1 MALVSMQ
8 SILRH
13 ALEGQYAVGYFES
26 WNLESTY
33 AVVRAAEAARS
44 PVLIGCCGEYVEN
57 RARKYPEHLGV
68 YAAMCRAIARE
79 AKVPVATLLNEA
91 DELETVYRGVQ
102 AGFGGVMFADDDMP
116 IAEQEQVQRRVVEV
130 AHACGVAV
138 EAEVGALPMAHR
150 ESGTMEEGWKTDPDQ
165 AAGYAER
172 TGVDALAVSVGN
184 VHLLEGKKA
193 ELDMA
198 LLARLSA
205 KVKVPLV
212 LHGGTGIDRAAF
224 QEAAKLR
231 VAKVNVG
238 AGLKRVVIEAER
250 KYFAATDVTK
260 MNPNDVLGT
269 GGPQDLGVAGQE
281 ALMQEVV
288 SYIRAFGGEGK
299 AR

>member
-1 MALVSMQ
+1 MCKA
-8 SILRH
+8 I
-13 ALEGQYAVGYFES
+13 
-26 WNLESTY
+26 
-33 AVVRAAEAARS
+33 AAEAA
-44 PVLIGCCGEYVEN
+44 
-57 RARKYPEHLGV
+57 
-68 YAAMCRAIARE
+68 
-79 AKVPVATLLNEA
+79 VPVATLLNEA
-91 DELETVYRGVQ
+91 DAPETVYRGVA
-102 AGFGGVMFADDDMP
+102 AGFGMVMFADDDMP
-116 IAEQEQVQRRVVEV
+116 IAEQERVQRRVVEV
-130 AHACGVAV
+130 AHASGVAV

-172 TGVDALAVSVGN
+172 TGVDALAVSIGN
-184 VHLLEGKKA
+184 VHLLEGRKA

-198 LLARLSA
+198 LLARLSQ

-212 LHGGTGIDRAAF
+212 LHGGTGIDKASF

-250 KYFAATDVTK
+250 KYFASTDVTR

-269 GGPQDLGVAGQE
+269 GGPQDLGAAGQE
-281 ALMQEVV
+281 ALMAEVRA
-288 SYIRAFGGEGK
+288 YIQAFGGEGK

>member
-57 RARKYPEHLGV
+57 PARKYPEHLGV

-79 AKVPVATLLNEA
+79 ASVPVATLLNEA

-184 VHLLEGKKA
+184 VHLLEGRKA

-224 QEAAKLR
+224 REAAKLR

-269 GGPQDLGVAGQE
+269 GGPADLGACGQE
-281 ALMQEVV
+281 ALMQEVLG
-288 SYIRAFGGEGK
+288 YIRAFGGEGK